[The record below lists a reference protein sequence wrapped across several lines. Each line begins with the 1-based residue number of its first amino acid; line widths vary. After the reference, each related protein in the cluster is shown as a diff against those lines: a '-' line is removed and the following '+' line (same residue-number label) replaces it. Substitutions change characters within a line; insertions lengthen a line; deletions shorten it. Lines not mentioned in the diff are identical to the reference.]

1 MSDQPERMRD
11 VDAANEY
18 IEALLRGEK
27 PHAPRSL
34 QGEDAA
40 LLRQAAQLA
49 SLDRRDVVPS
59 AEFISRL
66 RERMVGEP
74 RRPAWLNWRLNR
86 RVFAGGLAGGVVAVV
101 AAMFGEQVTARLP
114 GHTSL
119 PAGWV
124 PVAKAAELPPGT
136 VKRFIAQ
143 DVEGHIMNIGGN
155 IWALSAICTHMA
167 CVVDWQPADKAFLC
181 PCHGAEFDT
190 AGRQTGVDDYGVRLA
205 PLARIPVQQRDGQL
219 YVVLTPSA

>member
-1 MSDQPERMRD
+1 MSEQDDMRA
-11 VDAANEY
+11 VDAANAY
-18 IEALLRGEK
+18 VEALLRGEK
-27 PHAPRSL
+27 PAAPRPL
-34 QGEDAA
+34 QGDDAA
-40 LLRQAAQLA
+40 VLRQAAQLA
-49 SLDRRDVVPS
+49 AVDRREVVPS
-59 AEFISRL
+59 AEFVSRL
-66 RERMVGEP
+66 HERVVGEP
-74 RRPAWLNWRLNR
+74 RRPAWLGWRINR
-86 RVFAGGLAGGVVAVV
+86 RVFAGGLAGGVAAVV
-101 AAMFGEQVTARLP
+101 VAMFGEQVTARLP

-167 CVVDWQPADKAFLC
+167 CVVDWQAADDAFLC

-190 AGRQTGVDDYGVRLA
+190 AGRQMGVDDYGVRLS
-205 PLARIPVQQRDGQL
+205 PLARIPVQQRDGEL
-219 YVVLTPSA
+219 YVVLAPSA